1 MSFVVNDTLHRAGI
15 ALRSKILGEERVRR
29 ALESEDDLIEYH
41 HLLGHE
47 CAYAQVWSRAGLTP
61 KTRSLV
67 AFAMLAA
74 LTPRGETLKVHIRG
88 AVRNGATR
96 AEVRQVLATISF
108 YLGAGIGTDA
118 IKSAREEFAAMEH
131 ESMPVSATASAVD
144 DTRIEA
150 VDTVAKRGKV
160 MRERLFGVETPA
172 VVDDGDA
179 GFAYEGLKTDYYF
192 GVLWS
197 DDALP
202 PALRVLVVIGILCA
216 SNRLAQ
222 LKVYL
227 RAAQRLGCNHGE
239 IKEVFLTACIYCGA
253 PACEDGLAA
262 AREIFPA

>member
-88 AVRNGATR
+88 
-96 AEVRQVLATISF
+96 ATISF